1 MKRFIVKKI
10 LTKNLQKR
18 NSNVHCTKKNIVKC
32 DVSKEN
38 NQVKKDIE
46 VMETK
51 EKIKLAAEILNNDQ
65 HKVKK
70 LKKDKSIIERT
81 ESSKTIITED
91 NKELLRD

>member
-1 MKRFIVKKI
+1 MKRFIIKRVKNK
-10 LTKNLQKR
+10 KLQKR
-18 NSNVHCTKKNIVKC
+18 INTVNLFDEKSNCVTNESLNK
-32 DVSKEN
+32 ST
-38 NQVKKDIE
+38 
-46 VMETK
+46 METK